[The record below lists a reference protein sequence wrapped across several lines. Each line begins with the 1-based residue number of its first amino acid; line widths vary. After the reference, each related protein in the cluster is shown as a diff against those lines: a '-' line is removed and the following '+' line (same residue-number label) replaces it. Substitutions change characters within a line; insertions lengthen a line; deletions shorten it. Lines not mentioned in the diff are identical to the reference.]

1 MPRGAP
7 PPGRSHGGLP
17 APADVLV
24 LGGGPAGASAA
35 IALRRRGLSALV
47 VERAEGPGVRLG
59 EHIAPPALP
68 LLSRLG
74 VLDGVLAGG
83 HRRSAGVRSA
93 WGEPVLRDRDY
104 VFCAEGEGFH
114 LSRAVF
120 DAMLLE
126 AAEGAG
132 ARVIRGAHP
141 PPLVRRGPSGW
152 VARVGGDELTFSVVV
167 DATGRTASFARAQGA
182 RRRALDRLVGVA
194 AFLAPRD
201 ALALDD
207 ALWIE
212 AVEGGWLY
220 SAPLA
225 GDRLVVTLFADA
237 DALAAGG
244 PAALA
249 GALLAQSTHTAARVA
264 PFSPA
269 REWHVRPACSEVS
282 DPIAG
287 PGWLAVGD
295 AATARDPL
303 SSSGIAHAL
312 EDGIDA
318 AAAIEAHLGGD
329 ARSFSRYAAARRL
342 AFDDYLSMRTRY
354 YRLEQRFPGSPFWR
368 RRWWSSPEEAPVSL
382 DPRARLRLA
391 PRGMQ
396 RARSA
401 SPELPAGVDVEA
413 LCSAAEQGAPAHA
426 IVAAYRAAHPAG
438 ASDRAVIVAVQA
450 LLERGIFETVG

>member
-1 MPRGAP
+1 MR
-7 PPGRSHGGLP
+7 
-17 APADVLV
+17 ADVLV

-35 IALRRRGLSALV
+35 IALRRRGIAALV
-47 VERAEGPGVRLG
+47 VERAEGPGVRIG
-59 EHIAPPALP
+59 EHLAPPTLP
-68 LLSRLG
+68 LLARLG
-74 VLDGVLAGG
+74 VLDRVLAGG

-104 VFCAEGEGFH
+104 IFCAEGEGFH
-114 LSRAVF
+114 LNRAVF
-120 DAMLLE
+120 DAMLLD
-126 AAEGAG
+126 AAEAAG
-132 ARVIRGAHP
+132 ARVIRGGHP

-152 VARVGGDELTFSVVV
+152 LARIGGKKLGFSAVV
-167 DATGRTASFARAQGA
+167 DATGRAASFARAQGA
-182 RRRALDRLVGVA
+182 RRGACDRLVGVS

-201 ALALDD
+201 AVELEDTP
-207 ALWIE
+207 WIE
-212 AVEGGWLY
+212 AVESGWLY

-225 GDRLVVTLFADA
+225 GDRLVVTLFADT

-244 PAALA
+244 AAALA
-249 GALLAQSTHTAARVA
+249 GALLAQSTHTAARIA

-269 REWHVRPACSEVS
+269 GEWHVRPACSEAS

-312 EDGIDA
+312 EDAIDA

-329 ARSFSRYAAARRL
+329 LQSFSRYAEARRR
-342 AFDDYLSMRTRY
+342 AFDDYLSTRTRT
-354 YRLEQRFPGSPFWR
+354 YRMEPRFPGSSFWR
-368 RRWWSSPEEAPVSL
+368 RRWWASPEEAPVLL

-391 PRGMQ
+391 PRGLQ

-401 SPELPAGVDVEA
+401 SPELPAGVEVEA
-413 LCSAAEQGAPAHA
+413 LCSAAERGAPAHA

-450 LLERGIFETVG
+450 LLARGIFEAVG

>member
-7 PPGRSHGGLP
+7 HPGPSHGELP
-17 APADVLV
+17 ARADALV

-47 VERAEGPGVRLG
+47 VERAEGAGVRLG
-59 EHIAPPALP
+59 EHLAPPTLP

-93 WGEPVLRDRDY
+93 WGEPALRDRDY
-104 VFCAEGEGFH
+104 IFCAEGEGFH

-120 DAMLLE
+120 DAMLLD
-126 AAEGAG
+126 AAEAAG

-141 PPLVRRGPSGW
+141 PPLMRRGPSGW
-152 VARVGGDELTFSVVV
+152 VARIGGDELAFSVVV

-182 RRRALDRLVGVA
+182 RRRAFDRLVGVA

-201 ALALDD
+201 PVALDD

-249 GALLAQSTHTAARVA
+249 GALLAQSTHTAARIA

-312 EDGIDA
+312 EDAIDA
-318 AAAIEAHLGGD
+318 AAAVEAHLGGD
-329 ARSFSRYAAARRL
+329 LQSFSRYAAARRR

-354 YRLEQRFPGSPFWR
+354 YRLERRFPGSPFWR

-391 PRGMQ
+391 PRGLQ

-401 SPELPAGVDVEA
+401 SPDLPAGVDVEA
-413 LCSAAEQGAPAHA
+413 LCSAAERGAPAHA

-450 LLERGIFETVG
+450 LLARGIFEAVG